1 MQKAYQGASQG
12 GNCGQQY
19 GQYGQQQSNAGPSTD

>member
-12 GNCGQQY
+12 GNCGQ
-19 GQYGQQQSNAGPSTD
+19 